1 MLIESNQRIRN
12 DVDDGGCHD
21 VHHVG
26 VDVGIYSLIVPFVL
40 LDISSASNCTYCSYG
55 NGLLAYACETASRTE
70 RYWCPIKHAR
80 RIIGA

>member
-1 MLIESNQRIRN
+1 MHLLMLIESNQRIRD

-40 LDISSASNCTYCSYG
+40 LDISSASIRLFAFRSMELKRSSAAT
-55 NGLLAYACETASRTE
+55 
-70 RYWCPIKHAR
+70 I
-80 RIIGA
+80 